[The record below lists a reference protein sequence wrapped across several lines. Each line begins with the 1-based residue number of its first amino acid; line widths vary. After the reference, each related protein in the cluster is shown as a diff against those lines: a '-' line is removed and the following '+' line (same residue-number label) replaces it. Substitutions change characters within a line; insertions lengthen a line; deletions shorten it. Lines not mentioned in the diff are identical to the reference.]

1 MTVTIN
7 ILPMF
12 IQKYTKEMFDF
23 LLIKGF
29 GFFVFVFVYNAHTET
44 VVGLKATTNSCRH
57 WVAV

>member
-1 MTVTIN
+1 
-7 ILPMF
+7 MF